1 MIGAAPVEAP
11 RRDEEATMDVLRA
24 IGSRRS
30 IRWFKPWE
38 PVSPAAV
45 QRVLEAARMT
55 GSPGNLQ
62 PWRAIVVVAADLD
75 PADRRTLLEAN
86 NRQRAHELAPVW
98 IYWYADPDSAVPEVF
113 LRRVEEQIPIGAIPA
128 AFGWSAE
135 AARGSI
141 VNGEPAAAGLPA
153 LDAFVHGLPYELSV
167 VIAAQETNAAC
178 ALATLAAVNAGLATC
193 LHTIASPARQDEVKA
208 VLGAPERLVPVWVQL
223 LGHAAE
229 SSDAGGQRPRQ
240 PFEELFSL
248 GRWGSP
254 FPRDLD
260 VVEEMG
266 RLGLLQEPAPRLGR
280 DEELAHLARM
290 FGYGG

>member
-1 MIGAAPVEAP
+1 
-11 RRDEEATMDVLRA
+11 MDVLQA

-38 PVSPAAV
+38 PVAPAAI
-45 QRVLEAARMT
+45 QRLLEAARMT

-98 IYWYADPDSAVPEVF
+98 IYWYADPDAAVPEAF
-113 LRRVEEQIPIGAIPA
+113 MRRVEELFPLGVIPA
-128 AFGWSAE
+128 AFGWSPE
-135 AARGSI
+135 AARRAI
-141 VNGEPAAAGLPA
+141 VDGEPAAQGLPA
-153 LDAFVHGLPYELSV
+153 LDTFVHGLPYELSA

-178 ALATLAAVNAGLATC
+178 AVATLAAVGAGLATC
-193 LHTIASPARQDEVKA
+193 LHTIASPARQEEVKA

-229 SSDAGGQRPRQ
+229 SADAGGQRPRE
-240 PFEELFSL
+240 PFEQLFSL

-254 FPRDLD
+254 FARDPD
-260 VVEEMG
+260 VVEEMHE
-266 RLGLLQEPAPRLGR
+266 RGLLQDAAPRPGR
-280 DEELAHLARM
+280 EEELAHLARM
-290 FGYGG
+290 FGFSS